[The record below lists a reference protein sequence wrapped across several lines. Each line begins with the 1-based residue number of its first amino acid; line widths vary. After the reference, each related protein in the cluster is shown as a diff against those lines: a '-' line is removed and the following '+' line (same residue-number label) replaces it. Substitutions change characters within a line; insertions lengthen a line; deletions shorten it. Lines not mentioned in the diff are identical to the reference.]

1 MRPARLRRAA
11 GVLCGWRR
19 GRLVLIS
26 TRTNRW
32 VTASPLAVA
41 LLDAVTD
48 WQRPAQVAA
57 QFPAYTPASVH
68 RALGQLEQATL
79 VVREATAAAAADARW
94 RRLWGAWEPLGGY
107 HHATRD
113 VRFVP
118 AGRTTA
124 LMRQRAGQPQPARS
138 KRYPQAPQVALPVPL
153 APAVDFARVL
163 AARRTCRHFAPAAL
177 GLDAVATLLGWTW
190 GVRGYLHSPL
200 FGRLFHKTSPSAG
213 ARHAGE
219 VYLVALRVEGLA
231 RGIYH
236 YDPVHHRLARLRRG
250 DFSRQVVAWC
260 AGQRWVGQAA
270 AVFVLTA
277 VFPRVAWKYRHP
289 RAYRVVLLDCGHL
302 AQTFCLLAAALGLG
316 AFMTAALADTA
327 IERALG
333 VDGVGESVL
342 YVLAA
347 GVAADEEAS
356 SAASRRRRSATGGR
370 SASA

>member
-1 MRPARLRRAA
+1 MARLRRAA
-11 GVLCGWRR
+11 GILCGWRR
-19 GRLVLIS
+19 GRLVLINS
-26 TRTNRW
+26 RTNRW
-32 VTASPLAVA
+32 VAASPLAVA
-41 LLDAVTD
+41 VLDACTD
-48 WQRPAQVAA
+48 WQRPAQIAA
-57 QFPAYTPASVH
+57 QFPDYTPASVR
-68 RALGQLEQATL
+68 RAVQQLEQATL
-79 VVREATAAAAADARW
+79 LVRQATAAAAADARY
-94 RRLWGAWEPLGGY
+94 RRQWGAWEPLGGY

-118 AGRTTA
+118 PDRTTA
-124 LMRQRAGQPQPARS
+124 LMRRRAGQPQPARS
-138 KRYPQAPQVALPVPL
+138 KRYRQAPQLALPAPL

-163 AARRTCRHFAPAAL
+163 AARRTCRHFTPAPLAL
-177 GLDAVATLLGWTW
+177 EAVATLLGWTW

-213 ARHAGE
+213 ARHPGE

-231 RGIYH
+231 PGVYH
-236 YDPVHHRLARLRRG
+236 YDPVRHRLARLARG

-260 AGQRWVGQAA
+260 AGQRWVGEAA

-302 AQTFCLLAAALGLG
+302 AQTFCLVAAWLGLG
-316 AFMTAALADTA
+316 AFTTAALADTA

-333 VDGVGESVL
+333 VDGVAESVL

-347 GVAADEEAS
+347 GVAAEES
-356 SAASRRRRSATGGR
+356 SVASRRRRSTTQGR
-370 SASA
+370 SGSA